1 MKTKALYAGS
11 FDPITNGHLFII
23 EKGIQLFDELV
34 IAIGENPD
42 KKKRITFSLED
53 RLQMIKD
60 SVVDLSGKT
69 TVSHYCSKYLV
80 YYAQDI
86 GATHILRG
94 IRDQTDMGYEKRMA
108 QINRDWVPE
117 IETVFLMPDRNVE
130 NISSSF
136 VKGLIGFNKWED
148 KIKKY
153 VSKPVYL
160 KFIEKYKENNGQ

>member
-34 IAIGENPD
+34 IAIGENPE
-42 KKKRITFSLED
+42 KKKRMTFSLEE
-53 RLQMIKD
+53 RIEMIEE
-60 SVVDLSGKT
+60 SVNDIPGKT
-69 TVSHYCSKYLV
+69 TVSNYSSKYLV
-80 YYAQDI
+80 YYAQEI

-117 IETVFLMPDRNVE
+117 IETVFLMPDRDVE

-136 VKGLIGFNKWED
+136 VKGLVGFEKWED

-153 VSKPVYL
+153 VSEPVYE
-160 KFIEKYKENNGQ
+160 KFIKKHKENNG